1 MMDPLERE
9 RFEAWLVI
17 VAFYSILLGSC
28 GFVLW
33 LFF

>member
-1 MMDPLERE
+1 MDPLRRE
-9 RFEAWLVI
+9 QLETWLVVI
-17 VAFYSILLGSC
+17 GFYSILLGSC